1 MAAWEAA
8 PDAFTWKALQQ
19 LCRGLRLGGERVAI
33 AVSKQRTRHDF
44 VAELLRV
51 ISNGIDVEIWVAVVM
66 GCFLAAGIEWVPDSV
81 RGRLTSRSVVRLGG
95 QATVQPAPFSPP
107 GSLRRAAREAEIK
120 HERTVK
126 DRVQRQ
132 ECQPQIDFGCPLPF
146 TNIPSLILA
155 SFNQTKATFLG
166 KGDAKVLDHYQ
177 IAMNCLAEKID
188 DPLCHLML
196 MITLTIC
203 ASSETPEV
211 AQGSRTFSAAAKRKD
226 PGQLALVMVTRMM
239 WFLYPTSFPWAKNSG
254 GMAYD
259 VMEMTK
265 KIA

>member
-19 LCRGLRLGGERVAI
+19 LCRGLQLSGERVAI
-33 AVSKQRTRHDF
+33 AVSKQHTQHNF

-51 ISNGIDVEIWVAVVM
+51 AVVT

-107 GSLRRAAREAEIK
+107 GSLRHAAQEAEIK

-126 DRVQRQ
+126 DQVQRQ
-132 ECQPQIDFGCPLPF
+132 ECQPQIDFSCPLPF

-177 IAMNCLAEKID
+177 IAINYLAKKID

-196 MITLTIC
+196 IITLTIC

-211 AQGSRTFSAAAKRKD
+211 AQGSHTFSAAAKRKD
-226 PGQLALVMVTRMM
+226 PGQLALVM
-239 WFLYPTSFPWAKNSG
+239 AKNSG
-254 GMAYD
+254 GTAYD

-265 KIA
+265 KIT